1 MRYLPFL
8 VMLVVVEVVV
18 DDDDA
23 VLLFVPSFL
32 SLSSSS
38 VSPDLIGLK

>member
-23 VLLFVPSFL
+23 VLLFVRSFL
-32 SLSSSS
+32 PVTVVVVGLS
-38 VSPDLIGLK
+38 

>member
-32 SLSSSS
+32 SLSSS